1 MMTPMQ
7 TVYKHSESKGKYM
20 RIHDGDLAYDLEQP
34 IDPQTQLR
42 SKWRFTLYR
51 VKPTEEKL
59 GSGDAHTRVEA
70 EKKAKL
76 ALARLKAKL
85 TKAA

>member
-1 MMTPMQ
+1 
-7 TVYKHSESKGKYM
+7 M

-51 VKPTEEKL
+51 VKPAEEKL
-59 GSGDAHTRVEA
+59 GSGDAPTRAEA

-76 ALARLKAKL
+76 ALARLRAKK
-85 TKAA
+85 TQAA